1 MQAGWAVW
9 QNGAFRN
16 ETAMSARN
24 VLARALQSPRAPAHP
39 QRLAADAEHARE
51 LGLAVR
57 VLEALDRLADVLLD
71 GERPAAAGQGR
82 RGAHQRQRRRHLGEI
97 APGERLALGED
108 HGALDHVLELAHI
121 ARPGMVFYERRKF
134 GVEAADALAEPARV
148 VLGELPCEEQRIA
161 PALAQRR
168 QLDRNHGHPA
178 IEVL

>member
-57 VLEALDRLADVLLD
+57 VLEALDHLADVLLD
-71 GERPAAAGQGR
+71 GERPGAAGQRR
-82 RGAHQRQRRRHLGEI
+82 RGAHHRQRRRHFGEI
-97 APGERLALGED
+97 AAGERLVLRQD
-108 HGALDHVLELAHI
+108 HRALDHVLQLADIAGPRMVLDEGAELRIEPAH
-121 ARPGMVFYERRKF
+121 
-134 GVEAADALAEPARV
+134 ALAELAR
-148 VLGELPCEEQRIA
+148 
-161 PALAQRR
+161 
-168 QLDRNHGHPA
+168 
-178 IEVL
+178 